1 MSRAGHNVRAAEG
14 VLVKEMDGEAVLLDL
29 ASETYFGLDRT
40 AFRIWTALTSRPTVE
55 AALEDLAREYEVEGP
70 ALAADVLALLDTL
83 ERKGLVRVGHA

>member
-1 MSRAGHNVRAAEG
+1 MRAAEG
-14 VLVKEMDGEAVLLDL
+14 VLVKELEGEAVLLDL

-40 AFRIWTALTSRPTVE
+40 AFRIWSALTTCASVE

-70 ALAADVLALLDTL
+70 VLTADVLRLLDTL

>member
-1 MSRAGHNVRAAEG
+1 MSPRRRSVRAAES

-40 AFRIWTALTSRPTVE
+40 AFRIWSALTSCPTVE
-55 AALEDLAREYEVEGP
+55 AALEDLAREYEVDGP
-70 ALAADVLALLDTL
+70 VLAADVLNLLETL

>member
-1 MSRAGHNVRAAEG
+1 VSPRRRSVRAAPG

-40 AFRIWTALTSRPTVE
+40 AFRIWSALTSQPTVE
-55 AALEDLAREYEVEGP
+55 AALEDLAREYEVEGRV
-70 ALAADVLALLDTL
+70 LTKDVLDLLETL

>member
-1 MSRAGHNVRAAEG
+1 MRHRGRSVRAAES

-40 AFRIWTALTSRPTVE
+40 AFRIWSALTSCPTVE
-55 AALEDLAREYEVEGP
+55 VALEDLAREYEVEGP
-70 ALAADVLALLDTL
+70 VLTADVLNLLETL